1 MAQDV
6 LQLAT
11 DLINIESTSG
21 REKPMADF
29 LEPYLRERGWQ
40 VQLQEVAPD
49 RFNVWAT
56 RPGVANPKVVM
67 NTHIDTVPPYFP
79 ASNDGTRLKGRG
91 ACDTKSLL
99 AAQLLAAEKLVAEG
113 EDQVGLL
120 YVVGEEVDHCG
131 MIAANALGIDP
142 AFLIVGEPTESKLV
156 LRQKG
161 ILKVNLHAS
170 GKAGHSGYPH
180 TGISAI
186 EPLLDVLQ
194 DLRLEDWPGSEAL
207 GETTLNIGVLEGGR
221 AANVIPDQA
230 RAELLFRVV
239 TSHES
244 VEQRLREITKNRL
257 DIEVIAK
264 NNPTELTVFEGYET
278 AVVSF
283 NTDIPYLKFEGKSL
297 LYGAGSILDAHTARE
312 FINIDDLEALPQT
325 YYELV
330 KECLTR
336 TAAGASA

>member
-1 MAQDV
+1 MTEDV
-6 LQLAT
+6 VELAT
-11 DLINIESTSG
+11 ALIDIESTSG
-21 REKPMADF
+21 QEKPMSDF
-29 LEPYLRERGWQ
+29 LEQYLSPRGWQ
-40 VQLQEVAPD
+40 VTLQQVVGE

-56 RPGVANPKVVM
+56 RPGVSDPRVVL

-79 ASNDGTRLKGRG
+79 SSNDGELLRGRG

-99 AAQLLAAEKLVAEG
+99 AAQLLAAERLVAEG
-113 EDQVGLL
+113 EDQIGLL
-120 YVVGEEVDHCG
+120 YVVGEEVDHVG
-131 MIAANALGIDP
+131 MIAANKLNIDP

-161 ILKVNLHAS
+161 ILKVNLSAS

-194 DLRLEDWPGSEAL
+194 ELRQEDWPGSEAL
-207 GETTLNIGVLEGGR
+207 GETTLNIGVIEGGR

-239 TSHES
+239 TSHAA
-244 VEQRLREITKNRL
+244 VEERLRQITKDRL
-257 DIEVIAK
+257 DIQVVAK
-264 NNPTELTVFEGYET
+264 NDPTELTVFEGYET

-283 NTDIPYLKFEGKSL
+283 NTDIPYLKFSGKSL

-312 FINIDDLEALPQT
+312 FIRIDDLRALPET
-325 YYELV
+325 YYGLV
-330 KECLTR
+330 KECLER
-336 TAAGASA
+336 AAVSS